1 MYQIMGKRGPNLLQ
15 VIWRRWESNPGPF
28 KIVLDIKTIE
38 LYDEEQTSTWL
49 KKWPIIV
56 IYVTLNGMF
65 GGSSLLVYFFIFS
78 SDKFNK
84 MLILILIQYVLH
96 FIRCFGHDVVTKAQN
111 LFSVFAVYYWFYY
124 VQTLV
129 QQQFHKPLCI
139 FIEFTRNIQPKLDY
153 PPNKTQIRTSQIQFK
168 NTSLSTNYLQQRYTI
183 LTEFSGEAWIRL
195 CCAWHFHTHRTG
207 GLQTYYVYTVY
218 FATNFYD
225 FMTMH
230 HYYIAT

>member
-1 MYQIMGKRGPNLLQ
+1 M
-15 VIWRRWESNPGPF
+15 
-28 KIVLDIKTIE
+28 
-38 LYDEEQTSTWL
+38 
-49 KKWPIIV
+49 V

-84 MLILILIQYVLH
+84 MLILILIQYILH

-153 PPNKTQIRTSQIQFK
+153 PPNNNSNPNFTSTIRK
-168 NTSLSTNYLQQRYTI
+168 
-183 LTEFSGEAWIRL
+183 
-195 CCAWHFHTHRTG
+195 
-207 GLQTYYVYTVY
+207 
-218 FATNFYD
+218 
-225 FMTMH
+225 
-230 HYYIAT
+230 YIIVKKLLAAVVHNSSRI